1 MVKVL
6 HTIWQ
11 TVTFQLNTSRRF
23 GDLEICGSAEFIS
36 HPALHLLTSSKSF
49 FLHWALFRGAVHEAS
64 LNLDSWF
71 IASCKLKVGG
81 LLERREIQIG

>member
-1 MVKVL
+1 MGLIKMYTPSHRL
-6 HTIWQ
+6 SI
-11 TVTFQLNTSRRF
+11 LNRTSA
-23 GDLEICGSAEFIS
+23 GDLEIYGRAEFIS
-36 HPALHLLTSSKSF
+36 HPALHLFTSLNSF